1 MSPQILNT
9 AKPTPAP
16 PAQRHH
22 HPPPPKL
29 GRRAASAAIAIA
41 AAPALLSVSPAPSE
55 AQEPEPIA
63 DADVAPAPAAAAAAP
78 GPCLWELPVTATA
91 FLDVSIGG
99 EPAGRITV
107 GLFGD
112 ASPAGASRFM
122 SLVTGVG
129 YRRKEFVKIVPGY
142 VQHGGMVSY
151 PAVPAVTDRL
161 AAEADALRA
170 RCTTAGAG
178 AGGGAVHAAAGAVS
192 IVVRDPSL
200 PPPKP
205 KLVAKGGKLKV
216 EEEQVGVVPNGT
228 EFVVTTAAAPELDEA
243 AVLVGRVL
251 DGMDVVEKIAAV
263 PTVRDNGGSPYF
275 RVAKLIGDKRA
286 VVAERGFNRPYTKI
300 VVTNCGVL
308 SKTD

>member
-1 MSPQILNT
+1 MPCQTASFINAAMAQRILNT
-9 AKPTPAP
+9 AKPTPAAP
-16 PAQRHH
+16 TKRHH
-22 HPPPPKL
+22 SSPPQPPLKL
-29 GRRAASAAIAIA
+29 GRRAAAASIAIA
-41 AAPALLSVSPAPSE
+41 AAPALLAVSPAPST
-55 AQEPEPIA
+55 AQEAEPEELA
-63 DADVAPAPAAAAAAP
+63 GAGAGANTAE
-78 GPCLWELPVTATA
+78 GSCLAELPVTETA

-142 VQHGGMVSY
+142 VQHGGVVSY

-170 RCTTAGAG
+170 RCP
-178 AGGGAVHAAAGAVS
+178 GGAVHGAAGAVS

-205 KLVAKGGKLKV
+205 KLVAKGGKLEV
-216 EEEQVGVVPNGT
+216 EEEQVGVAPNGT
-228 EFVVTTAAAPELDEA
+228 EFVVTTAAAPELDSS

-251 DGMDVVEKIAAV
+251 DGMDVVAKIAAV
-263 PTVRDNGGSPYF
+263 PTVRDNAGSPYF
-275 RVAKLIGDKRA
+275 R
-286 VVAERGFNRPYTKI
+286 
-300 VVTNCGVL
+300 
-308 SKTD
+308 